1 MRLPA
6 HLVLRIA
13 CAHLAAALL
22 LPAVATAGGYQGW
35 QFGMTQAQ
43 VKAVGN
49 PSRYYDFRNGDVGA
63 GKVPFEDGKALLSF
77 YFTEGHMERAML
89 IAYKGA
95 DSDLA
100 RQAWAAAFSHLA
112 HVCGDVESLAA
123 GPGAS
128 SVDAALAAYSKAVP
142 ALAFGRRHQMGCLT
156 MPADMRIWASATHLD
171 DGSVMVAVNYGK
183 P

>member
-63 GKVPFEDGKALLSF
+63 GKVPFEDGEALLSF

-95 DSDLA
+95 DSD
-100 RQAWAAAFSHLA
+100 LA

-142 ALAFGRRHQMGCLT
+142 ALASGKRHQMGCLT
-156 MPADMRIWASATHLD
+156 MPADTRIWASATHLD
-171 DGSVMVAVNYGK
+171 DGSVMVSVNYGK